1 MFSWLLVLLCKT
13 GELLF
18 AKIKLTFEFMMLPQ
32 VKWCSQQSKSPLPS
46 ALEIQK
52 KKKVTKQWATW
63 SQILA
68 ETRFMVLGKMIN
80 FLFER

>member
-32 VKWCSQQSKSPLPS
+32 VKWCSQQSKSPPPS

-52 KKKVTKQWATW
+52 KEKLQNSWQPGVKSWPKLGSW
-63 SQILA
+63 S
-68 ETRFMVLGKMIN
+68 
-80 FLFER
+80 

>member
-32 VKWCSQQSKSPLPS
+32 VKWYSQQSKSPAPS

-52 KKKVTKQWATW
+52 KEKLQNSGQPGVKSGPKLGSW
-63 SQILA
+63 S
-68 ETRFMVLGKMIN
+68 
-80 FLFER
+80 